1 MWSELK
7 KFLLRGN
14 VVDLAV
20 GVIIGGAFGGIV
32 NSLVN
37 DVIMPPVGLLLG
49 KVDFKDLYLLLKSGE
64 PAAPYATLADAQTAG
79 AVTLNYGVF
88 LNSVISFLIVGLAVF
103 LLVRAVNHLVEKE
116 EPAAPAEPSEKTCP
130 FCATAIPVKAVRCPH
145 CTSDLLE

>member
-49 KVDFKDLYLLLKSGE
+49 KVDFKNLYLLLKSGE
-64 PAAPYATLADAQTAG
+64 PGAPYATLADAQEAG

-88 LNSVISFLIVGLAVF
+88 LNSVIGFLIVGVSVF
-103 LLVRAVNHLVEKE
+103 LLVRAMNRLVVKE
-116 EPAAPAEPSEKTCP
+116 ETAAPAEPSEKTCP

-145 CTSDLLE
+145 CTSSLTE